1 MFTGLIR
8 DVGVVERVVTKGA
21 SLEIEITTLLDEKF
35 LQLGSSVA
43 CNGVCL
49 TVTLAQPV
57 SAGKWKFCAEVGPQ
71 TLAVSQ
77 FSSLKAGSRI
87 NLEPALRFGDEV
99 GGHHVSGHVD
109 VSCTVIELARTD
121 ENFFALRLSIPSA
134 FRKWLIP
141 KGSIAIRGVSLTVA
155 KLEFSDAKDAPG
167 EVEIMLVPHTLIH
180 TNLGEC
186 SAQTF
191 VEVEFDHMI
200 KSVSALVENLLP
212 LALDARQS

>member
-1 MFTGLIR
+1 MSGLGDGDPGFHPGQTRSDRVDGVREAGMEDDRLCVCVVEQIHQLFGAIAI
-8 DVGVVERVVTKGA
+8 VGVDRLEAAFEGREVA
-21 SLEIEITTLLDEKF
+21 LEILRAVVEVPRH
-35 LQLGSSVA
+35 LGSMA
-43 CNGVCL
+43 H
-49 TVTLAQPV
+49 A
-57 SAGKWKFCAEVGPQ
+57 
-71 TLAVSQ
+71 
-77 FSSLKAGSRI
+77 
-87 NLEPALRFGDEV
+87 FGDEV